1 MYIFK
6 LCWRLAYSTF
16 NQLLVV
22 SISAFA
28 SFVDIPGITRSKVGI
43 NICAIT
49 AGIKKYES
57 MIKKKKNTHDKIVL
71 IGKHKL
77 NTINILI
84 SKFLFDSYI
93 SHDELV
99 SVNNVFIL
107 LEYEMKNEIK
117 NPETSVE
124 YII

>member
-43 NICAIT
+43 NICAMN
-49 AGIKKYES
+49 ES
-57 MIKKKKNTHDKIVL
+57 MIKKKKNMHDKIVL
-71 IGKHKL
+71 IGKHQL

-99 SVNNVFIL
+99 SVNNVFVL

-117 NPETSVE
+117 NPETSVKC
-124 YII
+124 II